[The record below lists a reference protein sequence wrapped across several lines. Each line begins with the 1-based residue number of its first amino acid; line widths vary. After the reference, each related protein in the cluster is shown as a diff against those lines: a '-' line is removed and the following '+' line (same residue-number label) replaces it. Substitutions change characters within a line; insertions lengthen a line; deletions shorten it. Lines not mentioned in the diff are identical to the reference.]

1 MLSRFASRS
10 VQHAMHSRMHRQ
22 AQTASV
28 SAVKLAT
35 RSLSSSAGAHAYNPA
50 KIHNVAI
57 IAHVDHGKTT
67 LMDKLLEKCGTNI
80 TGSDRVM
87 DSNEHEK
94 ERGITITSKYTRLY
108 YNDSVLHVVD
118 TPGHADFG
126 GEVERILS
134 MVDGVVLLVDATE
147 GPMSQTKFVLSKAL
161 QNNKPAIVVLNKV
174 DREGHRA
181 EEVESDLFE
190 LFFALSDDE
199 RLLEYP
205 VYYASAKQGWVG
217 SRIDDNE
224 QGVVPLLDA
233 IVKHIPNANN
243 IYPDA
248 AGAGEEQED
257 KLAAPFALA
266 VNTISTDNH
275 LGRIVT
281 GKVEYGSIKV
291 GDKIKV
297 ISSDGEQKG
306 TDSKVTKLF
315 YLEGLTRVD
324 VDKASAGEIVSMA
337 GCAAGVADTV
347 GDLELTGPVPTVP
360 QSPPVISMTFGPND
374 SPLAGRDGSKLTS
387 SLIKERLMK
396 EVENNVTLQ
405 LQPAHDSESVNVQGR
420 GELQI
425 GILVETMRRE
435 GFELTVSPP
444 NVLSTKNEDGK
455 NVEPWE
461 EVVVDI
467 DPEMQGIVIEQM
479 TTRKGSLIEFKDIG
493 ARTRMTFHTP
503 SRGLMGFRHEIM
515 GLTRGN
521 ATVNST
527 FSHYDVVK
535 KSDFSG
541 LQKHKLVSMDTGKT
555 TGYALNM
562 VEERGSLFVAPGE
575 DVYTGMIV
583 GECSRSSEMDVNPCR
598 QKKLSNMRTTGAEE
612 KVNLTPPRKMN
623 TEEMIS
629 YMDEDEVLE
638 ITPTAVRLRKKIL
651 DPGAR
656 ARYNKSKSAKGK

>member
-1 MLSRFASRS
+1 MMSMSSGSRAYDP
-10 VQHAMHSRMHRQ
+10 
-22 AQTASV
+22 
-28 SAVKLAT
+28 
-35 RSLSSSAGAHAYNPA
+35 SLVR
-50 KIHNVAI
+50 NVAI

-80 TGSDRVM
+80 SGSDRVM

-108 YNDSVLHVVD
+108 YGDHTLHVVD

-126 GEVERILS
+126 GEVERILD

-161 QNNKPAIVVLNKV
+161 QNSKPAIVVLNKV

-181 EEVESDLFE
+181 SEVESDLFE

-199 RLLEYP
+199 KLLEYP
-205 VYYASAKQGWVG
+205 VFYASAKQGWV
-217 SRIDDNE
+217 SSEIDSHDSS
-224 QGVVPLLDA
+224 VVPLLDA
-233 IVKHIPNANN
+233 IVKYIPPAVSSSTSENTSVE
-243 IYPDA
+243 DML
-248 AGAGEEQED
+248 QE
-257 KLAAPFALA
+257 PFALA
-266 VNTISTDNH
+266 VNTISHDNH

-281 GKVEYGSIKV
+281 GKVECGSIKL

-297 ISSDGEQKG
+297 LDSNGNVKGSD
-306 TDSKVTKLF
+306 TKVTKLF

-324 VDKASAGEIVSMA
+324 VAEAYVGEIVSLA
-337 GCAAGVADTV
+337 GCNAGVADTV
-347 GDLELTGPVPTVP
+347 GSTDREHAVATVP

-374 SPLAGRDGSKLTS
+374 SPLAGRDGKKLTS
-387 SLIKERLMK
+387 SMIKERLQR
-396 EVENNVTLQ
+396 EIENNVTLQ
-405 LQPAHDSESVNVQGR
+405 LQPSHDSESINVLGR

-461 EVVVDI
+461 EVIVDI
-467 DPEMQGIVIEQM
+467 DPELQGVVIEQM
-479 TTRKGSLIEFKDIG
+479 SNRKGNLIEFRDIG
-493 ARTRMTFHTP
+493 SRTRMTFHTP

-535 KSDFSG
+535 KSDFAG
-541 LQKHKLVSMDTGKT
+541 LLKHKLVSMDTGKT

-562 VEERGSLFVAPGE
+562 VEERGALFVSPGE

-583 GECSRSSEMDVNPCR
+583 GEANRSTEMDVNPCR
-598 QKKLSNMRTTGAEE
+598 MKKLSNMRTTGAEE
-612 KVNLTPPRKMN
+612 KVTLSPPRKMN

-656 ARYNKSKSAKGK
+656 ARANKSKKVQKN